1 VEVSPGVGLP
11 EENRAHLPQRLRQ
24 RFHGRRFVPVDP
36 PDSLDREGA
45 EFVLIGADEDV
56 FEELGVRLDPEHET
70 LETAELF
77 NDLRM
82 ERSAHPLKPLFE
94 GRWQ

>member
-1 VEVSPGVGLP
+1 MRMPFATPARSFDAW
-11 EENRAHLPQRLRQ
+11 RA
-24 RFHGRRFVPVDP
+24 VDP
-36 PDSLDREGA
+36 PDFLDREGA

-56 FEELGVRLDPEHET
+56 FEELGVRLNPQHET
-70 LETAELF
+70 LESAELF

-82 ERSAHPLKPLFE
+82 ERSAHPLRPLFE

>member
-1 VEVSPGVGLP
+1 
-11 EENRAHLPQRLRQ
+11 
-24 RFHGRRFVPVDP
+24 
-36 PDSLDREGA
+36 
-45 EFVLIGADEDV
+45 VLIGADEDV
-56 FEELGVRLDPEHET
+56 FEELGVRLNPEHET

-82 ERSAHPLKPLFE
+82 ERSEHPLKPLFE

>member
-1 VEVSPGVGLP
+1 
-11 EENRAHLPQRLRQ
+11 
-24 RFHGRRFVPVDP
+24 
-36 PDSLDREGA
+36 
-45 EFVLIGADEDV
+45 VLIGADEDV
-56 FEELGVRLDPEHET
+56 FEELGVRLSPEHET

-82 ERSAHPLKPLFE
+82 KRSEHPLRPLFE